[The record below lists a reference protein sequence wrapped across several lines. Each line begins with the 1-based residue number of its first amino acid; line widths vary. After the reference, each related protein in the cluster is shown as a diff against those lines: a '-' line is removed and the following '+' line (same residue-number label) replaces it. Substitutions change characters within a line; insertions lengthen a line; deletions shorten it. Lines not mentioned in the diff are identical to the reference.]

1 MSQALIT
8 SADNSTDG
16 SSIHPIIPS
25 GAPALT
31 AASKHNFAAAIVQF
45 LALGCGENTIP
56 FLDFNAI
63 KHLNI
68 AVEVGFVVGIIPAK
82 TPTGYAILVIPNASS
97 FSIIPQV
104 LTSLYALYMYSDA

>member
-1 MSQALIT
+1 MSHSLIT
-8 SADNSTDG
+8 WPDSSTDG

-68 AVEVGFVVGIIPAK
+68 AVEVGFVAGIIPAK
-82 TPTGYAILVIPNASS
+82 TPIGSAILVIPNESS
-97 FSIIPQV
+97 FSITPQV
-104 LTSLYALYMYSDA
+104 FKSLYALYIYSDA